1 LARSSTFVGSVRGRP
16 VGRSAMLDRTNV
28 SRGSAGQQ
36 TPQEKDDDVRARLGA
51 VEVTVRNL
59 QEEVTPLF
67 GSFLM

>member
-1 LARSSTFVGSVRGRP
+1 
-16 VGRSAMLDRTNV
+16 MLDRTNV

-36 TPQEKDDDVRARLGA
+36 TPPEKDDDVRARLGA

>member
-1 LARSSTFVGSVRGRP
+1 
-16 VGRSAMLDRTNV
+16 MLDRTNV